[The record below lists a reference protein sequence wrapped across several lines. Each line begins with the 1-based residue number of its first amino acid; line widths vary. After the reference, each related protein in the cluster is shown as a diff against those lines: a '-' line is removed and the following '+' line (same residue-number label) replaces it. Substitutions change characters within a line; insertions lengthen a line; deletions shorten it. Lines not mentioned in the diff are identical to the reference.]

1 MVPRARAVRVLQ
13 IQHMVLWGS
22 HPVLTE
28 EGGERDGGGATHPT
42 KRKSMVDSGKVGE
55 YRGVG
60 RIGGGREKWGE
71 ADPCH

>member
-1 MVPRARAVRVLQ
+1 MSSEGLTDPTHGAP
-13 IQHMVLWGS
+13 GS

-28 EGGERDGGGATHPT
+28 EGGERDGGAAAHPK

-60 RIGGGREKWGE
+60 RIGGGRERWGE